1 MGNNMRYSII
11 SNVQRSLLTLVLAFT
26 MTAFSSQSARSNEPV
41 LESYCLGN
49 AWESCFIYFDGTIT
63 KGIANDFKEILNN
76 EGPNVY
82 LNSPGGDLQ
91 EALKLGRLIRKA
103 GKKTIIGSLAGVDTF
118 EGTNRPIDF
127 PENGRCE
134 SACAYAFMGGQE
146 RRLGSG
152 RLGLHR
158 FYSTERGLTSDEAQ
172 FLSGLLV
179 EYMVEMGIDARLFLA
194 ASKEGAEGMYYV
206 SEAEALDYAI
216 VTPYGY
222 DNFFL
227 EPYLGGVVAASRR
240 LDPSKAYDQVRQV
253 TFFCEQGRA
262 KVMLTAGAGYLE
274 RSKIVALP
282 KFAVSRGDFQEIPLK
297 SLNIRDIGDI
307 SLLTFEIPSPLQ
319 SRIFTRRENLW
330 DFEVYV
336 TYPRA
341 SGGNYGARL
350 SMSEMDL
357 AMVKSAFR
365 HCIR

>member
-26 MTAFSSQSARSNEPV
+26 MTAVSPQSVRSDQRV
-41 LESYCLGN
+41 GSYCLGN
-49 AWESCFIYFDGTIT
+49 AYEACFVYVDGTIT
-63 KGIANDFKEILNN
+63 KDIADQLSEMASGIDAPAI
-76 EGPNVY
+76 Y

-91 EALKLGRLIRKA
+91 EALRIGRIIRASGLMTK
-103 GKKTIIGSLAGVDTF
+103 IGTLEGVEIDEF
-118 EGTNRPIDF
+118 GRPSDF
-127 PENGRCE
+127 PKNGRCE

-158 FYSTERGLTSDEAQ
+158 FYSTERGLTSDETQ

-222 DNFFL
+222 GKFFL

-240 LDPSKAYDQVRQV
+240 LNPPKPYDHVKQV

-262 KVMLTAGAGYLE
+262 KVMLTAKAGFLQGE
-274 RSKIVALP
+274 QENPRFEVLGGDLKV
-282 KFAVSRGDFQEIPLK
+282 VSRDLLT
-297 SLNIRDIGDI
+297 SRDVGDI
-307 SLLTFEIPSPLQ
+307 SLLTIEIPK
-319 SRIFTRRENLW
+319 NLLPTVFKLRGNIR
-330 DFEVYV
+330 DFYV
-336 TYPRA
+336 DVPFARS
-341 SGGNYGARL
+341 SGGVYGARL
-350 SMSEMDL
+350 SMSEMDFS
-357 AMVKSAFR
+357 MVKSAFR

>member
-1 MGNNMRYSII
+1 MPQSKSFEVFRILTTLFFS
-11 SNVQRSLLTLVLAFT
+11 LTLT
-26 MTAFSSQSARSNEPV
+26 IFSPQSARSNEPV
-41 LESYCLGN
+41 IESYCLGN

-63 KGIANDFKEILNN
+63 KGVADDFKEILSV

-103 GKKTIIGSLAGVDTF
+103 GKQTIIGSLAGVATF
-118 EGTNRPIDF
+118 EGTNRPINF
-127 PENGRCE
+127 PEKGRCE

-146 RRLGSG
+146 RQLGSG

-179 EYMVEMGIDARLFLA
+179 EYMVEMGVDARLFLA

-206 SEAEALDYAI
+206 SEAEALDYSI

-222 DNFFL
+222 DSLFL

-240 LDPSKAYDQVRQV
+240 LDPLKAYDQVKQV
-253 TFFCEQGRA
+253 TFFCEQGRP
-262 KVMLTAGAGYLE
+262 KVMLTADAGYLE
-274 RSKIVALP
+274 RNKIIVLP
-282 KFAVSRGDFQEIPLK
+282 KFSVSRGNFQDIPLK
-297 SLNIRDIGDI
+297 NLTVRDIGDI
-307 SLLTFEIPSPLQ
+307 SLLTFEIPRALQ
-319 SRIFTRRENLW
+319 SQIFTRRENVW
-330 DFEVYV
+330 DFRVNV
-336 TYPRA
+336 TYPRSA
-341 SGGNYGARL
+341 GGNYGASL
-350 SMSEMDL
+350 ALSEMDL
-357 AMVKSAFR
+357 AMVNSAFR

>member
-1 MGNNMRYSII
+1 MVLFNIFSFLL
-11 SNVQRSLLTLVLAFT
+11 RSLYTLVLTCTFT
-26 MTAFSSQSARSNEPV
+26 IFSSHSAHSDEPL

-49 AWESCFIYFDGTIT
+49 AWESCFIYFDGTIK
-63 KGIANDFKEILNN
+63 KGVANRFEELLKT

-91 EALKLGRLIRKA
+91 EALKLGRMIRKA
-103 GKKTIIGSLAGVDTF
+103 GRQTIIGSLAGVDSF
-118 EGTNRPIDF
+118 EENNRPLNF

-152 RLGLHR
+152 QLGLHR

-179 EYMVEMGIDARLFLA
+179 EYMVEMGVDARLFLA

-216 VTPYGY
+216 VTPNGYG
-222 DNFFL
+222 DVFL

-240 LDPSKAYDQVRQV
+240 LDPPNPYDQVKQV

-262 KVMLTAGAGYLE
+262 KVMLTADAGYLE
-274 RSKIVALP
+274 RSP
-282 KFAVSRGDFQEIPLK
+282 PRGGPRFAVSQGGFQEINQKYLT
-297 SLNIRDIGDI
+297 IRDIGDI
-307 SLLTFEIPSPLQ
+307 SLLTIEIPKALQ
-319 SRIFTRRENLW
+319 SSVFTRNENVW

-336 TYPRA
+336 TYSRA
-341 SGGNYGARL
+341 EGGNYLARL
-350 SMSEMDL
+350 NMSEIDF